1 MASDNNRFG
10 AETAI
15 FVAHDD
21 FKKRDIA
28 EAERNL
34 MRAVLQTAM
43 EDIRKKGETYHDARR
58 YFGSTDDYYLYSFLS
73 ICYHLDLC
81 PRTVRTIVGLGEAP
95 ISLNPELP
103 LASEFSDEGKA
114 AA

>member
-1 MASDNNRFG
+1 MTAEKSRFR

-21 FKKRDIA
+21 FKRRDVA

-43 EDIRKKGETYHDARR
+43 EDIRKKGEVFNDARR
-58 YFGSTDDYYLYSFLS
+58 YFNSKDDYYLYSFLS

-81 PRTVRTIVGLGEAP
+81 PRTIRTLVGICGEMDRL
-95 ISLNPELP
+95 LNPEPVVEELFEEP
-103 LASEFSDEGKA
+103 A